1 MGVLSLSQKLARHP
15 FPAIDLIVMSTTE
28 ILAQLP
34 RLTPADREKIRL
46 QLDAI
51 DSGAPLSAEEKRLIN
66 QRVAAYRQNPGATV
80 SWAVAE
86 GEIRQQIGL

>member
-1 MGVLSLSQKLARHP
+1 
-15 FPAIDLIVMSTTE
+15 MSTTE

-34 RLTPADREKIRL
+34 ALTSVDREKIRS

-51 DSGAPLSAEEKRLIN
+51 DSAAPVSITKKRLIDE
-66 QRVAAYRQNPGATV
+66 RIAAYRQDPESSV

-86 GEIRQQIGL
+86 EEIRKQIGL

>member
-1 MGVLSLSQKLARHP
+1 
-15 FPAIDLIVMSTTE
+15 MSATE

-34 RLTPADREKIRL
+34 ALTSEERERIRS

-51 DSGAPLSAEEKRLIN
+51 DSAAPVTPEEKRLIDE
-66 QRVAAYRQNPGATV
+66 RVAAYRQNPGAVV

-86 GEIRQQIGL
+86 DEIREKIGL

>member
-1 MGVLSLSQKLARHP
+1 
-15 FPAIDLIVMSTTE
+15 MSTTE

-34 RLTPADREKIRL
+34 ALTPADREKIRS

-51 DSGAPLSAEEKRLIN
+51 DSAAPVTPEEKRLIDD
-66 QRVAAYRQNPGATV
+66 RVAAYQKNPDATV

-86 GEIRQQIGL
+86 DEIRKKIGL

>member
-1 MGVLSLSQKLARHP
+1 
-15 FPAIDLIVMSTTE
+15 MSTTE

-34 RLTPADREKIRL
+34 TLTPADREKIRS

-51 DSGAPLSAEEKRLIN
+51 DSAAPVTAEEKRLIDE
-66 QRVAAYRQNPGATV
+66 RVAAYRQNPGATV

-86 GEIRQQIGL
+86 DEIRKKTGL